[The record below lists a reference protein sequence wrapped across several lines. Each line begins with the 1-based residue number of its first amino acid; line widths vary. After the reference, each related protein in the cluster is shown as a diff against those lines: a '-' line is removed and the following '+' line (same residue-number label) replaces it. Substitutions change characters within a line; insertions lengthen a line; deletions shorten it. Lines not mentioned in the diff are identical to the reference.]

1 MKKSL
6 SILLAFVMFCSM
18 ILRFDNVVYAKEV
31 EGDIIKKASVTDADG
46 NPFKPGQQVGAWQP
60 FRIYAEFELPDNVVK
75 ENDTTTMELPIGFNT
90 SPPDHFE
97 IKDADGKLIAH
108 AKLYNQNP
116 AKIVLTYTKY
126 AETHSGVKGKFYFN
140 VAVNR
145 ETQTG
150 SGELPVT
157 LTVNGK
163 IIIAGKV
170 DYNPPVF
177 TSQQLIKGGWMTNDK
192 TKGRYE
198 IRLNQKNVVLTNAKF
213 IDTIQSDSVEFD
225 ENSIQIFQGLW
236 ENKITDINF
245 INKKDVTKEF
255 KDAGKFKFEGKK
267 LTIDIGSIGA
277 ENINRGFHIFYEVK
291 LKYDPVAGEEIKNKA
306 NLTYGGE
313 IFEKESTYKIRDAG
327 GTGEG
332 YVFKI
337 KVQKTGKDNTPLEGA
352 KFDVIRVRNNAKVGE
367 IITGQD
373 GNGEIGELLRDDY
386 KLVETEAPKG
396 YQKLK
401 DPITVNLADFG
412 DNKIALKNIK
422 NEPDNPTP
430 STEKTSVSVEKKW
443 VGAVA
448 GPVTVQLKKVGNNA
462 FLQEQ
467 ELNVAKNWKHTFS
480 NLDKYESDGVT
491 PITYEV
497 VEKTVPNGYTVS
509 YEKDS
514 TGTLIIK
521 NTQNKI
527 TVKVTKKWEGITEN
541 YPAIKLQLLKDGKP
555 EGDPVE
561 LTNGNITYEW
571 KNLDKI
577 DEHGNDH
584 KYSVQEVGET
594 GYNIK
599 LGND

>member
-6 SILLAFVMFCSM
+6 SILLAFVMFCS
-18 ILRFDNVVYAKEV
+18 IVLQFDNVVYAKEV
-31 EGDIIKKASVTDADG
+31 EGDVIKNASVTKVDG
-46 NPFKPGQQVGAWQP
+46 SPFKQGEKIGAWVP
-60 FRIYAEFELPDNVVK
+60 FRISAEFELPDNVVK
-75 ENDTTTMELPIGFNT
+75 ENDTTTMELPIGFDT
-90 SPPDHFE
+90 APPDHFD
-97 IKDADGKLIAH
+97 IKDADGKLIAK
-108 AKLYNQNP
+108 ATMYNQNP

-140 VAVNR
+140 VRVNR

-163 IIIAGKV
+163 IIPAGKV
-170 DYNPPVF
+170 DYNPPTFV
-177 TSQQLIKGGWMTNDK
+177 SQQLTKGGWMTSDK
-192 TKGRYE
+192 TKGKYE
-198 IRLNQKNVVLTNAKF
+198 IRLNQNNVVLTNAKF
-213 IDTIQSDSVEFD
+213 IDTIQSDNVEFD
-225 ENSIQIFQGLW
+225 ENSIRILQGQW
-236 ENKITDINF
+236 ENKITEMNF

-255 KDAGKFKFEGKK
+255 KDAGKIKFEGKK

-277 ENINRGFHIFYEVK
+277 ENINRGFYINYEVK
-291 LKYDPVAGEEIKNKA
+291 LKYDPVAGEEINNKA
-306 NLTYGGE
+306 TLTYGGGS
-313 IFEKESTYKIRDAG
+313 FEKESNYKIIDAG

-337 KVQKTGKDNTPLEGA
+337 KVLKTGENNKPLAGA

-367 IITGQD
+367 ITTGQD
-373 GNGEIGELLRDDY
+373 GNGEIGKLLRDEY
-386 KLVETEAPKG
+386 RLVETQAPKG
-396 YQKLK
+396 YQKLT
-401 DPITVNLADFG
+401 DPIEVKPSDFG
-412 DNKIALKNIK
+412 TDKIAVQTIK
-422 NEPDNPTP
+422 NEPDKPNP
-430 STEKTSVSVEKKW
+430 STEKTSVSVEKQW

-541 YPAIKLQLLKDGKP
+541 YPAIKLQLLKDGQP
-555 EGDPVE
+555 EGNPV
-561 LTNGNITYEW
+561 
-571 KNLDKI
+571 
-577 DEHGNDH
+577 
-584 KYSVQEVGET
+584 
-594 GYNIK
+594 
-599 LGND
+599 